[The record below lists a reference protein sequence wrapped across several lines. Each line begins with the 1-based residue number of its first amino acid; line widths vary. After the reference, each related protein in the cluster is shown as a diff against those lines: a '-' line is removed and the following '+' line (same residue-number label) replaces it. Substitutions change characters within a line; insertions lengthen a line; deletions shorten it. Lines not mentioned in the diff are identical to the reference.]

1 MAQNGQIPVK
11 SFHIVRHFLPPGN
24 APEFTNDNVGFKKF
38 SLKTGA
44 VSNAAGRERLTRVG
58 SGGERRGREEE
69 GGSKGESRRGEGK
82 VGKGGTI
89 ELKGG

>member
-58 SGGERRGREEE
+58 RVGERRGGEKGGGRE
-69 GGSKGESRRGEGK
+69 GESRRGEGGERK
-82 VGKGGTI
+82 VGEGGR
-89 ELKGG
+89 EGR